1 MALSANDI
9 LKVVVSMAF
18 PDSVVAQNVFWL
30 LFEDTGGSNDD
41 DDVLDDIETWV
52 EDIYDHIAS
61 VMSEDVTIDDAKV
74 YVYDA
79 GDDDFDEVGDRSLS
93 VPFIQTGDFMPHG
106 IAAVANANTENPDVQ
121 GRKYWGG
128 FTEASNLDGYMSGG
142 IIAAMSLCV
151 GEWIT
156 GFVGVETGS
165 DFVPGVYSLTK
176 TVFYPFTTEAA
187 TNLLWGYQRRRKPG
201 VGV

>member
-9 LKVVVSMAF
+9 LKVVVSLAF
-18 PDSVVAQNVFWL
+18 PDSVVAQNIFWT
-30 LFEDTGGSNDD
+30 LFENTGGSADEE
-41 DDVLDDIETWV
+41 DVLDDIETWI
-52 EDIYDHIAS
+52 EAIYDEIAA
-61 VMSEDVTIDDAKV
+61 VMGADVTIDDAKV

-79 GDDDFDEVGDRSLS
+79 GDDDFDEVGDRSLT
-93 VPFIQTGDFMPHG
+93 VPFLQNDDFQPHG
-106 IAAVANANTENPDVQ
+106 IAAVSNANTTNPDVQ

-128 FTEASNLDGYMSGG
+128 FTEPSNLDGYLSGG

-151 GEWIT
+151 GVWIDP
-156 GFVGVETGS
+156 FVGVETGS

-176 TVFYPFTTEAA
+176 STFYPFNLDAS

-201 VGV
+201 VGT